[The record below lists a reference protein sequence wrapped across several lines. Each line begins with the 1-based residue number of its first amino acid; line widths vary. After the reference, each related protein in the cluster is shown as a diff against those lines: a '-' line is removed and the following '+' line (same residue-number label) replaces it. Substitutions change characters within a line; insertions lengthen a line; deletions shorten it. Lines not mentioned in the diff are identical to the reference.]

1 MKHSG
6 IGRGEIISIVKRAN
20 RIMGILEAVFL
31 GILQGVTEFL
41 PVSSSGHLVL
51 FQNIFE
57 TPGDMLFFDT
67 MLHVGTLVAVFI
79 VLWKDIAEILRHL
92 FARFTWVL
100 VVATIPAVVAGV
112 LLGDFF
118 EGAFEGTYL
127 AFGFLITSLLLV
139 LSEQIA
145 ARRKAKYNSKEQ
157 IGFGTALG
165 VGCMQAVAILP
176 GISRSGS
183 TLSGSLMAGLDRS
196 LAASFSFLMSIP
208 VILGSAGE
216 IYLVPTILGMA
227 AAAVSSFFA
236 AKYMMKM
243 IRNKKL
249 YGFAVYTAVLGVLVL
264 LDQLF
269 FHVVFAN
276 PFIG

>member
-1 MKHSG
+1 
-6 IGRGEIISIVKRAN
+6 
-20 RIMGILEAVFL
+20 MGILEAVFL
-31 GILQGVTEFL
+31 GILQGLTEFL

-208 VILGSAGE
+208 VILGSAVMQGYDIIKAGAGE

-249 YGFAVYTAVLGVLVL
+249 YGFAVYTAVVGVLVL